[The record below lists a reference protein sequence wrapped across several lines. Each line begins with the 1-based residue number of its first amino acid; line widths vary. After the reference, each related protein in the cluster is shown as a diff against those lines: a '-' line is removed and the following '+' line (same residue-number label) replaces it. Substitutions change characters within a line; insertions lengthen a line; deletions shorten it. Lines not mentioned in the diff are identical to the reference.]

1 MTQGVGLGRVDR
13 GGRYTEGCGRGREG
27 VGVAESWRCCGSS
40 LGERVGGR
48 RGKGK
53 RVRGRRGEED
63 GGLGPHPSPGPRAH
77 SPVLP

>member
-13 GGRYTEGCGRGREG
+13 GGRGTEGCGRGRELAV
-27 VGVAESWRCCGSS
+27 VGVAW
-40 LGERVGGR
+40 
-48 RGKGK
+48 GKGWEGK